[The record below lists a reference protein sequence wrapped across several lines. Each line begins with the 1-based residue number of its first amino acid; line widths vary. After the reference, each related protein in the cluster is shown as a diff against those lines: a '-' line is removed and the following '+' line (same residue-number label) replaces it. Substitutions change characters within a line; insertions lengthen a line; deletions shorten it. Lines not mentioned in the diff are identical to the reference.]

1 MCVDGALALAVCA
14 YLARRVYSTHVA
26 ASMS

>member
-1 MCVDGALALAVCA
+1 MCVDGALAFAVCA
-14 YLARRVYSTHVA
+14 YLARRVSSTNVA